1 MQVTSPDTPKPCI
14 TLNDV
19 SFAYKKGEPIL
30 ENITCSI
37 NHGDYLGILGP
48 NGGGKTTLLKII
60 LGLLAPQSGTV
71 KIDSKEASARAS
83 HLHIGYVPQKA
94 NEEQWNF
101 PATVEEV
108 VLMGR
113 VARAGVFKKYTSTDF
128 EAVNNAL
135 ETTGITAH
143 RKETI
148 ATLSG
153 GLRQR
158 VLIARALAAE
168 PSILILDEPATG
180 VDIAAQEKFYVFLKK
195 LNTEHKLTIL
205 FVSHDLDV
213 LARETTSVLCV
224 NRTLISHG
232 PTSEALREEH
242 LEELYG
248 KKVAFAVH
256 RH

>member
-1 MQVTSPDTPKPCI
+1 MQITPSAQSNSCI

-19 SFAYKKGEPIL
+19 SFFYKAGEPAL
-30 ENITCSI
+30 EHITFSV

-60 LGLLAPQSGTV
+60 LGLLTPQSGV
-71 KIDSKEASARAS
+71 VRIDNTLPSARAS
-83 HLHIGYVPQKA
+83 HLHIGYVPQKSD
-94 NEEQWNF
+94 EEQWNF

-113 VARAGVFKKYTSTDF
+113 TVRAGVLKKYAPVDF
-128 EAVNNAL
+128 EAVERAM
-135 ETTGITAH
+135 ETTGITAY
-143 RKETI
+143 RAQTI

-158 VLIARALAAE
+158 ILIARALASN
-168 PSILILDEPATG
+168 PTILILDEPATG
-180 VDIAAQEKFYVFLKK
+180 VDIAAQEQFYSFLKM
-195 LNTEHKLTIL
+195 LNTKHGLTIL